1 VNRLKKTISNILFL
15 IILTIITLFVSY
27 GLALISDGE
36 NYYYGVELLGV
47 FIIIL
52 YVMFMSE
59 ILKNHSF
66 KDLEKNIL
74 HRIYYKKILIFP
86 VSLIIISIII
96 YLTSSELYIANL
108 PYFLFPILIILGSID
123 ITADVFVYIHA
134 TNKYKINTNLKTIL
148 VFIIYPLLFISVITL
163 VGEYVDLNIWIL
175 IILAISLSFVTK
187 LITYLRVK

>member
-1 VNRLKKTISNILFL
+1 MNRLKKTISNILFL

>member
-1 VNRLKKTISNILFL
+1 LKKTISNILFL